1 MGKPPLVL
9 KSSASFRVKTKLAS
23 LHSSQV
29 SFGLI
34 ATLEIFF
41 KSLLIDYPA
50 DRLVATLTACYKQKV
65 VGKLLGN
72 KAKANNSASFR
83 KFRMPEVDNWRA

>member
-9 KSSASFRVKTKLAS
+9 KSSASFRVKTKLVS

-34 ATLEIFF
+34 ATLKIF

-72 KAKANNSASFR
+72 KAKANNSVSFR
-83 KFRMPEVDNWRA
+83 KFRMSEVDNWRA